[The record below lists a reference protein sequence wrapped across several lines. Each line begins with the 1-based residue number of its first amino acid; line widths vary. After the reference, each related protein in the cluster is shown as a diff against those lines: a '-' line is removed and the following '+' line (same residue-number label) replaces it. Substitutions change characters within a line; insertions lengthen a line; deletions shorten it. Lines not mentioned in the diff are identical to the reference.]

1 MKKYITILLALCVVS
16 LGFSQTVLKPKEKVY
31 SSQFQK
37 LMKYKLAE
45 KNGSAYV
52 HSSGKI
58 SKHVENDAEGILVYE
73 TDFGGFRGPNRLKK
87 KGTILAGYKGNE
99 VYTSI
104 LFIETAPDFLEILIY
119 NTPIYR
125 EYGFLK
131 DTEYDI
137 DTIIENFIEGKTEM
151 KWVMDTL

>member
-1 MKKYITILLALCVVS
+1 MSLFGFFRLSQNGQNFLAL
-16 LGFSQTVLKPKEKVY
+16 T
-31 SSQFQK
+31 
-37 LMKYKLAE
+37 
-45 KNGSAYV
+45 
-52 HSSGKI
+52 KI

-73 TDFGGFRGPNRLKK
+73 TDFGGFRGPNGLWK

-119 NTPIYR
+119 NTPTYR
-125 EYGFLK
+125 EYGFLT

>member
-1 MKKYITILLALCVVS
+1 MNYLWLIQANS
-16 LGFSQTVLKPKEKVY
+16 NS
-31 SSQFQK
+31 
-37 LMKYKLAE
+37 
-45 KNGSAYV
+45 
-52 HSSGKI
+52 
-58 SKHVENDAEGILVYE
+58 
-73 TDFGGFRGPNRLKK
+73 
-87 KGTILAGYKGNE
+87 NE